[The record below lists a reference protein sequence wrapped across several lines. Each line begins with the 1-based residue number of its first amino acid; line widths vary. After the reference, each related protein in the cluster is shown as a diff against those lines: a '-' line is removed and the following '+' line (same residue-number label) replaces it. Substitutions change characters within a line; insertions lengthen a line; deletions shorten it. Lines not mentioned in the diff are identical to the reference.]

1 VLDLG
6 HRTLSFNR
14 PWRASRESLRIQ
26 ECLASGKLSGDGPFT
41 QQVRTWLEAL
51 TGAPA
56 VLLTTSCTSA
66 LELAA
71 LLLNLQPEDEVILPS
86 YTFVSTANPFCLRGA
101 VPVFAD
107 IDPATMN
114 MDPRHALSLVT
125 DRTRAFVPV
134 HYGGVGCSMDQL
146 LAFSRGAGIA
156 VVEDAAQ
163 GIGATRKGRALGSEG
178 ALGAIS
184 FHETKNIGCGEG
196 GALLVNDV
204 YLVERALVLREKGT
218 NRSQFLRGMVDK
230 YTWVDVGSSFLSSD
244 LLAALLLSQLE
255 ELELVTASRR
265 RLWQAYHE
273 ELSPLARKG
282 HLFLPDPQL
291 QEEGN
296 GHIFWM
302 LASDATERDRLIE
315 HLRQRGVAACFHYV
329 PLHLSPMGRRYGGR
343 EGQLPVTESLAG
355 RLVRLPL
362 WAGMQEDDARWAAQA
377 VNGFYAA

>member
-1 VLDLG
+1 VLELG
-6 HRTLSFNR
+6 QRTLPFNR
-14 PWRASRESLRIQ
+14 PWRASRELQRIQ
-26 ECLASGKLSGDGPFT
+26 ECLKAGKLSGDGPFT
-41 QQVRTWLEAL
+41 LQVRSWLEKI
-51 TGAPA
+51 TGAQA

-71 LLLNLQPEDEVILPS
+71 LLLDTGPGDEVIMPS
-86 YTFVSTANPFCLRGA
+86 FTFVSTANPFCLRGA

-114 MDPRHALSLVT
+114 MDSHHALELVT
-125 DRTRAFVPV
+125 RRTRAFVPV
-134 HYGGVGCSMDQL
+134 HYAGVGCAMEPL
-146 LAFSRGAGIA
+146 LEVSRSTGIA

-163 GIGATRKGRALGSEG
+163 GIGATRNGRALGSEG
-178 ALGAIS
+178 VMGAIS

-196 GALLVNDV
+196 GALLVNDRA
-204 YLVERALVLREKGT
+204 LVERALVLREKGT

-255 ELELVTASRR
+255 ELELITASRR

-273 ELSPLARKG
+273 ELSPLMQNG
-282 HLFLPDPQL
+282 DLFLPDSRL

-302 LASDATERDRLIE
+302 LAKDEAQRDALIE
-315 HLRQRGVAACFHYV
+315 HLRGHGIAACFHYV

-343 EGQLPVTESLAG
+343 EGLLPVTESVAP
-355 RLVRLPL
+355 RLLRLPL
-362 WAGMQEDDARWAAQA
+362 WAGMQEDDARWAAQI
-377 VNGFYAA
+377 VREFFAA